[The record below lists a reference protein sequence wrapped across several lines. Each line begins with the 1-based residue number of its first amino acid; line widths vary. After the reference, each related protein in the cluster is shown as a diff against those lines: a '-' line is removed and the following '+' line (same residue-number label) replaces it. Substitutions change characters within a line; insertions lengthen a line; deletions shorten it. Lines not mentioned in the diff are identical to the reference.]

1 MTNQEKHIQE
11 TLKKIGNR
19 FRQVRKAKGYSNYE
33 FFAYDNNI
41 SRSQYNRYENGG
53 DFHMSSLL
61 KILLAHNMTLQEF
74 FAEGFDNN
82 SKEKDSGG
90 K

>member
-1 MTNQEKHIQE
+1 MTNQEKDIQE
-11 TLKKIGNR
+11 ILKQIGKR
-19 FRQVRKAKGYSNYE
+19 LRQVRKAKGYSNYE

-61 KILLAHNMTLQEF
+61 KILLAHNMSVTEF
-74 FAEGFDNN
+74 FSEGFEDLN
-82 SKEKDSGG
+82 KEGE
-90 K
+90 